1 MAMPKTI
8 IDFNKIPWVYK
19 KLPAAALAVLL
30 LIIGVGVQAR
40 AEGLGKSNKSEK
52 TTVQATALL
61 WKDPTNIRVRDL
73 RYGQGGERHSPHT
86 TVFRFVKEDL
96 SGSNPKFIVT
106 DQSGVKWKIKLG
118 AEAKPEV
125 AASRLVWAVG
135 YFTPEDYYLPE
146 LQVTG
151 MPAQRKQYVAADGTM
166 RAARLQRMDKSEN
179 KSGNWPWKGSAF
191 DGSRE
196 LNGLRVLMALINNW
210 DLKDANNKIVEKK
223 IEGSIDRPKQEVYSV
238 SDLGASFG
246 PTGIVLGKSRSRGN
260 LAAYRSSK
268 FVTKVTPSYVDFATP
283 SRATWLEA
291 FNPPKYFMRLHLRSV
306 GRHIPRSD
314 AKWLATILA
323 RLSPEQIRDAFRA
336 AGYSPEEV
344 EGYAKIVERR
354 IYVLSDI

>member
-1 MAMPKTI
+1 MPKTI
-8 IDFNKIPWVYK
+8 IACTKNPYFYK

-30 LIIGVGVQAR
+30 LTIGVGVQGR
-40 AEGLGKSNKSEK
+40 AEGLGKLNKSEK
-52 TTVQATALL
+52 TAVQVPALL
-61 WKDPTNIRVRDL
+61 WKDPTNISVRNL

-151 MPAQRKQYVAADGTM
+151 MPTQLHRGKQFVAADGTM
-166 RAARLQRMDKSEN
+166 RAAR
-179 KSGNWPWKGSAF
+179 
-191 DGSRE
+191 
-196 LNGLRVLMALINNW
+196 
-210 DLKDANNKIVEKK
+210 
-223 IEGSIDRPKQEVYSV
+223 
-238 SDLGASFG
+238 
-246 PTGIVLGKSRSRGN
+246 
-260 LAAYRSSK
+260 
-268 FVTKVTPSYVDFATP
+268 
-283 SRATWLEA
+283 
-291 FNPPKYFMRLHLRSV
+291 
-306 GRHIPRSD
+306 
-314 AKWLATILA
+314 
-323 RLSPEQIRDAFRA
+323 
-336 AGYSPEEV
+336 YSPEEV

>member
-1 MAMPKTI
+1 MR
-8 IDFNKIPWVYK
+8 
-19 KLPAAALAVLL
+19 LPAAALGVLL
-30 LIIGVGVQAR
+30 LTIGIGVQGR
-40 AEGLGKSNKSEK
+40 AEGLGKLNKSEK
-52 TTVQATALL
+52 TAVQMPALL
-61 WKDPTNIRVRDL
+61 WKDPTNISVRNL
-73 RYGQGGERHSPHT
+73 HYGQGGERHSPHRT
-86 TVFRFVKEDL
+86 IFSFVKEDL
-96 SGSNPKFIVT
+96 SGTNPKFIVT

-125 AASRLVWAVG
+125 AASRLVCAVG

-151 MPAQRKQYVAADGTM
+151 MPTQLHRGKQFVSAEGTM
-166 RAARLQRMDKSEN
+166 RAARLQRMEISDD
-179 KSGNWPWKGSAF
+179 KSGNWAWKGSAF

-210 DLKDANNKIVEKK
+210 DLKDVNNKILEKT
-223 IEGSIDRPKQEVYSV
+223 IHDSIDSPKQEVYVV

-260 LAAYRSSK
+260 LAAYRFSK

-291 FNPPKYFMRLHLRSV
+291 FNPPKYFMRLNLRPI

-323 RLSPEQIRDAFRA
+323 RLSPGQIRDAFRA

-354 IYVLSDI
+354 IYVLTDI